1 MRVCMWGLVTFLIG
15 IAYGFFAKG
24 RQDKSR
30 LFVTGLVIGL
40 VLAIIFG
47 VLGGLSGLGL
57 PGGFLGILLSALIL
71 TILFVVGVW
80 IGDLIEG
87 RSHRSGSNRN
97 L

>member
-1 MRVCMWGLVTFLIG
+1 MWGIVTFLIG
-15 IAYGFFAKG
+15 IAYGFLAKG

-30 LFVTGLVIGL
+30 LFMTGLLIGL

-47 VLGGLSGLGL
+47 LLGGLSGLGL
-57 PGGFLGILLSALIL
+57 PGGFVGILIAAVIL

-87 RSHRSGSNRN
+87 SSRKNGARRNR
-97 L
+97 